1 MWKVVYIASNKEKAE
16 SLSSRLEA
24 EGFLVRLGADET
36 LEDGR
41 TTAQI
46 ELLVLESEAEEALE
60 LLQTYLG
67 QG

>member
-36 LEDGR
+36 LEDAR
-41 TTAQI
+41 CTAHI
-46 ELLVLESEAEEALE
+46 ELLVPESEAEEALE